1 MAKNCSNSSNKNQ
14 SSNTSNSGGSNRSKN
29 QNKNKSQNSS
39 TNSSKNAN
47 DEREIASITKIMTAL
62 LAMKLEKRNPCEIGI
77 RIPLFYRKY
86 LLVPRVCD
94 VHMLTKRGLLWNL
107 KIYH

>member
-39 TNSSKNAN
+39 TNSNKNAN
-47 DEREIASITKIMTAL
+47 DEYY
-62 LAMKLEKRNPCEIGI
+62 LEKRNPCEIGI

>member
-39 TNSSKNAN
+39 TNSNKNAN
-47 DEREIASITKIMTAL
+47 DFIDIFYSMCIIKIVQ
-62 LAMKLEKRNPCEIGI
+62 EQRRSDHRIGA
-77 RIPLFYRKY
+77 PFFVYQ
-86 LLVPRVCD
+86 
-94 VHMLTKRGLLWNL
+94 W
-107 KIYH
+107 